1 MTVYVDSDLQRFSD
15 SEILHLIAGFPPQR
29 RERLLGSRNT
39 MARRQG
45 ALAYVLLCRALRE
58 QWGIA
63 EQPTFS
69 FGEHGKPY
77 LEGHHGVHF
86 SLSHCRLA
94 VACAVSSRPVG
105 IDVETIRQPHE
116 TLLRHVMSEEEVS
129 TIYAA
134 ADPALQFTRLWTRKE
149 ALLKLRG
156 TGLANASLPTVLTD
170 CSTCY
175 IETTLCQGFL
185 YSVAYWR

>member
-94 VACAVSSRPVG
+94 AACAVSSRPVG